1 MKIMDVKD
9 VVSLVP
15 NGAAIMVGGFLGVG
29 TPETI
34 IDELVNQGK
43 KNLTLIVNDTA
54 FIEKGVGKLIVNKL
68 VKKVIASHIGTNP
81 ETQRQMLENEI
92 EVELVPQGT
101 LAERIRAGGAGLGG
115 ILTPTGVGTMVE
127 ERKKTMEING
137 KTYILELPLK
147 ADFAF
152 IKAKEADYNGN
163 LIYSLTAKN
172 FNPIMALAAHTVVA
186 EVGEIV
192 PVGVL
197 PPDYIHTPHV
207 FVDYVVRR
215 PTL

>member
-1 MKIMDVKD
+1 MKIEDVQQVVSMVKD
-9 VVSLVP
+9 GST
-15 NGAAIMVGGFLGVG
+15 IMVGGFLGVG

-34 IDELVNQGK
+34 IDELVKQNK
-43 KNLTLIVNDTA
+43 KDLTLIANDTA
-54 FIEKGVGKLIVNKL
+54 FVDKGVGKLIVNKSI
-68 VKKVIASHIGTNP
+68 KKLIASHIGTNP
-81 ETQRQMLENEI
+81 ETQKQMISNEI

-101 LAERIRAGGAGLGG
+101 LAERLRAGGAGLGG

-127 ERKKTMEING
+127 EGKKKIEIDG
-137 KTYILELPLK
+137 KEFLLELPLK

-163 LIYSLTAKN
+163 LVYSLTAKN
-172 FNPIMALAAHTVVA
+172 FNSIMALAADVVVA

-197 PPDYIHTPHV
+197 PPDYIHTPHI

-215 PTL
+215 STL

>member
-1 MKIMDVKD
+1 MKIEDVQKIVSMVKD
-9 VVSLVP
+9 GST
-15 NGAAIMVGGFLGVG
+15 IMVGGFLGVG

-34 IDELVNQGK
+34 IDELVKQNK
-43 KNLTLIVNDTA
+43 KDLTLIVNDTA
-54 FIEKGVGKLIVNKL
+54 FTDKGVGKLIVNKSI
-68 VKKVIASHIGTNP
+68 KKLITSHIGTNP
-81 ETQRQMLENEI
+81 ETQKQMIANEL
-92 EVELVPQGT
+92 EVELAPQGT

-127 ERKKTMEING
+127 EGKKKIEIDG
-137 KTYILELPLK
+137 KEFLLELPLK

-163 LIYSLTAKN
+163 LVYSLTAKN
-172 FNPIMALAAHTVVA
+172 FNSIMALAADVVVA

-197 PPDYIHTPHV
+197 PPDYIHTPHI

>member
-15 NGAAIMVGGFLGVG
+15 DGATIMVGGFLGVG

-34 IDELVNQGK
+34 IDELINQSK
-43 KNLTLIVNDTA
+43 KDLTLIVNDTA
-54 FIEKGVGKLIVNKL
+54 FIDKGVGKLIANKL
-68 VKKVIASHIGTNP
+68 VKKVIASHIGTNA

-101 LAERIRAGGAGLGG
+101 LAERIRAAGAGLGG

-127 ERKKTMEING
+127 EGKKTMEING

-163 LIYSLTAKN
+163 LIYSFTAKN
-172 FNPIMALAAHTVVA
+172 FNPIMALAADTVVA

-207 FVDYVVRR
+207 FIDYVVRR
-215 PTL
+215 LTL

>member
-1 MKIMDVKD
+1 MEIMDVKD

-15 NGAAIMVGGFLGVG
+15 DGATIMVGGFLGVG

-43 KNLTLIVNDTA
+43 KDLTLIVNDTA
-54 FIEKGVGKLIVNKL
+54 FIDKGVGKLIANKL
-68 VKKVIASHIGTNP
+68 VKKVIASHIGTNL
-81 ETQRQMLENEI
+81 ETQRQMMENEI

-127 ERKKTMEING
+127 QGKKTMEIDG

-172 FNPIMALAAHTVVA
+172 FNPIMALAADTVVA

-207 FVDYVVRR
+207 FIDYVVRR

>member
-15 NGAAIMVGGFLGVG
+15 DGATIMVGGFLGVG

-34 IDELVNQGK
+34 IDELINQSK
-43 KNLTLIVNDTA
+43 KDLTLIVNDTA
-54 FIEKGVGKLIVNKL
+54 FIDKGVGKLIANKL
-68 VKKVIASHIGTNP
+68 VKKVIASHIGTNA

-101 LAERIRAGGAGLGG
+101 LAERIRAAGAGLGG

-127 ERKKTMEING
+127 EGKKTMEING

-172 FNPIMALAAHTVVA
+172 FNPIMALAADTVVA

-207 FVDYVVRR
+207 FIDYVVRR
-215 PTL
+215 STL

>member
-1 MKIMDVKD
+1 MKIMDVKEI
-9 VVSLVP
+9 VSLVP
-15 NGAAIMVGGFLGVG
+15 DGATIMVGGFLGVG

-34 IDELVNQGK
+34 MDELVNQDK
-43 KNLTLIVNDTA
+43 KDLTLIVNDTA
-54 FIEKGVGKLIVNKL
+54 FIDKGVGKLIVNKL
-68 VKKVIASHIGTNP
+68 VKKVIASHIGTNL

-92 EVELVPQGT
+92 KVELVPQGT

-127 ERKKTMEING
+127 EGKKTMEING

>member
-1 MKIMDVKD
+1 MKILDVEQA
-9 VVSLVP
+9 VSMVRD
-15 NGAAIMVGGFLGVG
+15 GDTIMVGGFLGVG
-29 TPETI
+29 TPESI
-34 IDELVNQGK
+34 MDELVRQGK

-54 FIEKGVGKLIVNKL
+54 FVDKGVGKLIVNKL
-68 VKKVIASHIGTNP
+68 IKKLITSHIGTNS
-81 ETQRQMLENEI
+81 ETQKQMMAGDL

-101 LAERIRAGGAGLGG
+101 FVERIRAAGAGLGG
-115 ILTPTGVGTMVE
+115 VLTPTGIGTMVE
-127 ERKKTMEING
+127 EGKRKIEIEG
-137 KTYILELPLK
+137 KEYLLELPLK

-152 IKAKEADYNGN
+152 LKAKEADYNGN

-172 FNPIMALAAHTVVA
+172 FNPIMALAADQVVV
-186 EVGEIV
+186 EVEEIV

-215 PTL
+215 SLS